1 MEDSAFVASGPAE
14 LDAHE
19 IGIGAHTRAGVLY
32 GIAAYGAWGFFPVYF
47 KAVASVSPLE
57 VLSHRVIWSLAF
69 LLLLTLAGRTWRTAI
84 QAVRSWRTALT
95 LGATTMLI
103 AGNWLVFIWAVA
115 NDHLL
120 QASLG
125 YFINPLVNVLLGFAF
140 LGERLRRWQMFSVL
154 LAGAGVAYLT
164 VVYHEPPGIALF
176 LAFSFAFYGLLRK
189 IAKVDALSGLTVET
203 GLLSPLALAFL
214 IHEILAGRAV
224 FASGSLRM
232 NVLLISAGVITA
244 VPLLWFAAAARRLR
258 LATLG
263 FIQYLSP
270 TGQFLLAV
278 IAYHEP
284 FTTAH
289 IVTFACIWTA
299 LAIYSVDAA
308 SYARA
313 TRNGVASFAEISPRE
328 PL

>member
-1 MEDSAFVASGPAE
+1 M
-14 LDAHE
+14 
-19 IGIGAHTRAGVLY
+19 
-32 GIAAYGAWGFFPVYF
+32 
-47 KAVASVSPLE
+47 
-57 VLSHRVIWSLAF
+57 
-69 LLLLTLAGRTWRTAI
+69 
-84 QAVRSWRTALT
+84 
-95 LGATTMLI
+95 
-103 AGNWLVFIWAVA
+103 
-115 NDHLL
+115 
-120 QASLG
+120 
-125 YFINPLVNVLLGFAF
+125 
-140 LGERLRRWQMFSVL
+140 
-154 LAGAGVAYLT
+154 
-164 VVYHEPPGIALF
+164 
-176 LAFSFAFYGLLRK
+176 
-189 IAKVDALSGLTVET
+189 DALSGLTVET

-214 IHEILAGRAV
+214 IHEMLAGRAV

-278 IAYHEP
+278 IAYREP

-308 SYARA
+308 RHARA
-313 TRNGVASFAEISPRE
+313 VRDGLASFAEIGPRE